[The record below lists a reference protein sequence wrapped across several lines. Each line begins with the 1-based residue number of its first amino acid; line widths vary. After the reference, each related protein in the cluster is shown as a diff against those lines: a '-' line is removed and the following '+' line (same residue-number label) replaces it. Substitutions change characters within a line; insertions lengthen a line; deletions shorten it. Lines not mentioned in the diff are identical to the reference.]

1 VAQEER
7 DGFLAETQDEINEVY
22 DMKVEKYSLITFVT
36 NDILLYT
43 VQDGQQLRRRD
54 LSNDSQELFINL
66 P

>member
-36 NDILLYT
+36 NDVLLYT
-43 VQDGQQLRRRD
+43 V
-54 LSNDSQELFINL
+54 
-66 P
+66 